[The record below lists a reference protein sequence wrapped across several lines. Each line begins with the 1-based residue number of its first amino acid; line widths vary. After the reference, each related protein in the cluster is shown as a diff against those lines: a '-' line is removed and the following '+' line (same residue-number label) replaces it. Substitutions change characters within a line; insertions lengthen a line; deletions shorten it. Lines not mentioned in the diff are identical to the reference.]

1 MRETDHDLL
10 RWARTDARRLSLDV
24 TREHLLRWYRQM
36 LLARLVD
43 DRLADLR
50 AGGYAS
56 GGASCRGHEAAQ
68 IGCVAALSIG
78 TDFVLPYYR
87 DLAAML
93 AMGMPPRAIFLNQ
106 LSRGAD
112 PISGG
117 RMRPA
122 QWNSRAL
129 NVISASGLVGTQ
141 TLHAAGVAFAARM
154 RGEAAVALTFF
165 GEGATSQGDFH
176 EALNFAGLHRLPVI
190 FVCEN
195 NGIALSTPQSAQM
208 PVQHVADRAAG
219 YGMPGVIVDGTD
231 LLAVVATAREAF
243 AQARSGGGSTLIE
256 VVVPRL
262 ASDAPDP
269 RDPLLNLRGY
279 LLSRQDMTEAQEERL
294 RADLATMI
302 DAALQEALAASP
314 PDPAT
319 VANHLYSD
327 PSESPRK
334 EA

>member
-1 MRETDHDLL
+1 MRESDHDLL
-10 RWARTDARRLSLDV
+10 RWARIDARRLSLDV
-24 TREHLLRWYRQM
+24 SREHLLRWYRQM

-68 IGCVAALSIG
+68 IGCIAALSIG
-78 TDFVLPYYR
+78 TDFILPYYR

-93 AMGMPPRAIFLNQ
+93 ALGMPPRAIFLNQ
-106 LSRGAD
+106 LSRGSD
-112 PISGG
+112 PISNG

-141 TLHAAGVAFAARM
+141 TLHAAGIAFAARI

-176 EALNFAGLHRLPVI
+176 EALNFAGLHHLPVI

-195 NGIALSTPQSAQM
+195 NGIALSTPQGTQM
-208 PVQHVADRAAG
+208 PVQHVADRAAA

-231 LLAVVATAREAF
+231 LLAVIATARDAF
-243 AQARSGGGSTLIE
+243 ANARAGKGPTLIE

-262 ASDAPDP
+262 ATDAPDP
-269 RDPLLNLRGY
+269 RDPVLALRGY
-279 LLSRQDMTEAQEERL
+279 LLSRQDLTDAQDERL
-294 RADLATMI
+294 RADLGIMI
-302 DAALQEALAASP
+302 DAALQEAVNAPS

-319 VANHLYSD
+319 VAEHLFSD
-327 PSESPRK
+327 SGASSRK